1 MKAANVDGGEEGWRH
16 KEGDARDNSPLL
28 VSHGV
33 SSFEACRVTIYK
45 FVVSARFQESWRFQ
59 VRGDRET
66 HQPCI

>member
-45 FVVSARFQESWRFQ
+45 FVVSA
-59 VRGDRET
+59 
-66 HQPCI
+66 